1 MIPKFSTICQKVQT
15 EISIHVNTNLS
26 EFQKER
32 LKQHLLDCSVCQRV
46 YEQMW
51 HTSLVLDDLSTLS
64 PPADLLSKTQTQIR
78 QVHRQQK
85 LAFFANPVSWL
96 FRIFHLDPPPTLV
109 NYTAVVFYVVIIAF
123 FIKLAVL
130 DDNSPLDLITT
141 TPLPVKTRV
150 GQLGA
155 IKKAALDSVSVE
167 DIPRTGN

>member
-1 MIPKFSTICQKVQT
+1 MIPKSSTICQKVQT
-15 EISIHVNTNLS
+15 EIGIHVNTDLS

-32 LKQHLLDCSVCQRV
+32 LKQHLLDCSACQSV

-78 QVHRQQK
+78 QIHRQKK

-109 NYTAVVFYVVIIAF
+109 IYTAVVFYVVVTAF
-123 FIKLAVL
+123 FVRLAVL
-130 DDNSPLDLITT
+130 DDDSPVNLTT
-141 TPLPVKTRV
+141 KPLPAKTRLV
-150 GQLGA
+150 QLGA
-155 IKKAALDSVSVE
+155 IKRAALDSVSVE
-167 DIPRTGN
+167 DIPRTDN